1 MAPLGRGFVRDKIT
15 AVGDSVMIDYQDELM
30 RFLPGVSVH
39 AYVGQQFISGLAELQ
54 ALRASDQ
61 LGAIVVVALG
71 TNGPLSPTL
80 MSQLLTTLN
89 GAARIVL
96 VTNYVDRPW
105 QNANNQLILA
115 TARTHPHIVVA
126 NWAARATRHPGWL
139 YSDHTHLPI
148 DGPGARELAWII
160 RQAVHRP

>member
-1 MAPLGRGFVRDKIT
+1 MAPLGTGFVRGQIT
-15 AVGDSVMIDYQDELM
+15 AVGDSVMVDYQDELAK
-30 RFLPGVSVH
+30 FLPGVSVH
-39 AYVGQQFISGLAELQ
+39 AYVGQQFISGLDELQ
-54 ALRASDQ
+54 TLKADHQ

-71 TNGPLSPTL
+71 TNGPLSSAL
-80 MSQLLTTLN
+80 MSQMLSILN

-105 QNANNQLILA
+105 QNANNQLIVA
-115 TARTHPHIVVA
+115 TARAHPHIVIA
-126 NWAARATRHPGWL
+126 NWAARARRHPDWL

-160 RQAVHRP
+160 HQAVRRP